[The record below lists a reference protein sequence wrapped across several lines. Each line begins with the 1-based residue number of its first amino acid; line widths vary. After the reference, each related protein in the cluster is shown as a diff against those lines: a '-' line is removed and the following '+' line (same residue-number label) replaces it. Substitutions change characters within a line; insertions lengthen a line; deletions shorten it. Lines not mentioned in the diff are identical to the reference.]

1 MGHLDAVWQGD
12 YAAQLA
18 ASIASLQAKSRE
30 ELGKDLRIERG
41 VERGGRQ
48 AAGVVVERVLA
59 NR

>member
-1 MGHLDAVWQGD
+1 MLCGKGD

-30 ELGKDLRIERG
+30 EIGKDLRIERG